1 MKLTRANLNG
11 LIFPFVL
18 LGFYVLYYSTREQVD
33 FAVFW
38 TAGNNWNLAR
48 NPYEVINQSN
58 PGHPYVNAPSGL
70 FLFSLFAR
78 FDLELAGVIFR
89 IISVGLGL
97 VLCYFIERK
106 YSIPV
111 LLTLP
116 FMIFSV
122 PFRVTVGS
130 GQVGL
135 IVCFSFFLLFI
146 MELKSKTFDL
156 LIKILLGVIVLS
168 LKPYMFIG
176 YFVYLLLKRCHLQL
190 ILTTLTFLL
199 LNILI
204 SPNLFLIRE
213 WILNLRDVGGDTF
226 VEANNSSI
234 IALMNR
240 STGNLALGLLF
251 YAAFNFFLVYKLWRN
266 IGSSKYSIFYTAILG
281 IELSPYIH
289 HQDYLLPLFAFLI
302 VSSDWEPRMLRIL
315 SIWTG
320 VGLQLNSFFIQL
332 IIEFYRNFVYW
343 RERTLPYSIIFL
355 LIGSVSAVLWSQGQL
370 DWAFLVYDTNYQI
383 WVFFLVVLQN
393 ISFKS
398 SENSQKST

>member
-1 MKLTRANLNG
+1 MTRANLNR

-18 LGFYVLYYSTREQVD
+18 LGIYVLYYSTREQVD

-38 TAGNNWNLAR
+38 TAGNNWNTGR
-48 NPYEVINQSN
+48 NPYELINQSN
-58 PGHPYVNAPSGL
+58 PGHPYINAPSGL
-70 FLFSLFAR
+70 FLFSLFAK

-89 IISVGLGL
+89 ILSVGLGL
-97 VLCYFIERK
+97 VLCYLIERK
-106 YSIPV
+106 FSIPI

-146 MELKSKTFDL
+146 MELKSKGFDFF
-156 LIKILLGVIVLS
+156 IKILLGVIVLS

-176 YFVYLLLKRCHLQL
+176 YFVYLVLKRCYLQL
-190 ILTTLTFLL
+190 TLTAFTFLL
-199 LNILI
+199 LNILM

-213 WILNLRDVGGDTF
+213 WVLNLRDVGGETF
-226 VEANNSSI
+226 DEANNSSI

-251 YAAFNFFLVYKLWRN
+251 YAAFNLILIYKLWRN

-281 IELSPYIH
+281 IELSPYVH
-289 HQDYLLPLFAFLI
+289 HQDYLLPLFAFLVI
-302 VSSDWEPRMLRIL
+302 SSDWSPRMFRIL

-320 VGLQLNSFFIQL
+320 VGLQLNSLFIQL
-332 IIEFYRNFVYW
+332 IIEFYRNFFYW
-343 RERTLPYSIIFL
+343 REKVLPYSVFFL
-355 LIGSVSAVLWSQGQL
+355 LIGSVSALLWSKGHL
-370 DWAFLVYDTNYQI
+370 EWAFLVYDLNYQI
-383 WVFFLVVLQN
+383 WVFLLVVLQN
-393 ISFKS
+393 LSLKS
-398 SENSQKST
+398 SKNSQKSI